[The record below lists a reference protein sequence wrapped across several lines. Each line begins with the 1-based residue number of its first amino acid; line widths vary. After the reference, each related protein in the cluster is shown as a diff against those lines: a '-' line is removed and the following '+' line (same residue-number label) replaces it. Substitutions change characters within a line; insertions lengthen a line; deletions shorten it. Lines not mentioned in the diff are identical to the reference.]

1 MVSTFTYKVKD
12 KQGKLLTG
20 MLEGDNQATVATK
33 LKQMGFVVI
42 NITEKAASPTLS
54 ETFQRLSKVK
64 LKDIA
69 IFSRQFATMINA
81 GLSLTKCL
89 AILTEQTQNKNL
101 SRVID
106 QVRKDVEG
114 GSALSE
120 ALSKHPKI
128 FQNLFVSMVKAGE
141 TGGVLDEVLLRVAD
155 HYEREGNL
163 RRKIKS
169 AMAYPMAVFA
179 FAILLMF
186 AMITF
191 IVPVFE
197 KMFENIGGELPLPT
211 QILVNMSK
219 FTRSYWYLVFA
230 VIAGMMYAAKSFIKT
245 EKGLEIVDSLKLK
258 IPVFGEL
265 TMKLSISKFSR
276 TLGTL
281 LASGVPILSSL
292 DIVAETSGNV
302 IIARDVKSA
311 GVSIKEGE
319 TISAPLSES
328 KVFPPM
334 VVQMISVGE
343 ETGVLD
349 GMLQKIA
356 DFYDE
361 EVTSTVNTL
370 TSLIEPFMILGIGLL
385 VGAMLVSL
393 YLPMFQVILL
403 MGKQ

>member
-1 MVSTFTYKVKD
+1 VVSTFTYKVKD

>member
-1 MVSTFTYKVKD
+1 
-12 KQGKLLTG
+12 